1 LAPIGSLVRAA
12 LTTALIGAG
21 VACDPR
27 ILDAVELIA
36 RPEGGGVTEG
46 GPAND
51 DGSTI
56 EGGAATEGGGAR
68 EGGVLQ
74 DSSFEGGGPPE
85 ASTPL
90 DSARETG
97 SGLDASCAPDAPNGP
112 TTWPNCVSSANSD
125 AWLVQHHDAL
135 TVIRPR
141 LLILHFYNA
150 WTKAQ
155 AEAGAQL
162 EIRVTREGS
171 RYHGYSQANAP
182 PFLEYEI
189 AKTVDLTDHP
199 PPPPPSW
206 TNPSSTRLP
215 VTASGDFDTA
225 ALFSQKFADDMGA
238 EGFPDPASSR
248 NLTLCEIFDRGLA
261 NEAWLVVG
269 ESGRRRPPLML
280 ERKQAYDAAGNPI
293 AGTFICIKGSTCAP
307 EISCRATVRMAHL
320 DPTRG
325 TGCDLDVRGW
335 NVENMRS
342 AIPYLETNLRSFLN
356 ADFRS
361 RFGAPFDTFDEICDR
376 NNTQCAS
383 YPTPTQASGT
393 RNGVAWTINPF
404 LQGCGTP
411 EFPPNARW
419 RYDWANKGQVQ
430 SRCEHYGM
438 RDGDGGQDLPD
449 LYSFDKA
456 AAYDTAFDKSDCG
469 TGWQIYWR
477 QSLPG
482 LGTTAIDAD
491 GKRMKNFW
499 PFLFY

>member
-1 LAPIGSLVRAA
+1 MAPIGSLVRAA

-27 ILDAVELIA
+27 ILDAVELIT

-74 DSSFEGGGPPE
+74 DSSFEGGRPPE

-182 PFLEYEI
+182 PFLEYE
-189 AKTVDLTDHP
+189 
-199 PPPPPSW
+199 
-206 TNPSSTRLP
+206 
-215 VTASGDFDTA
+215 
-225 ALFSQKFADDMGA
+225 
-238 EGFPDPASSR
+238 
-248 NLTLCEIFDRGLA
+248 
-261 NEAWLVVG
+261 
-269 ESGRRRPPLML
+269 
-280 ERKQAYDAAGNPI
+280 
-293 AGTFICIKGSTCAP
+293 
-307 EISCRATVRMAHL
+307 
-320 DPTRG
+320 
-325 TGCDLDVRGW
+325 
-335 NVENMRS
+335 
-342 AIPYLETNLRSFLN
+342 
-356 ADFRS
+356 
-361 RFGAPFDTFDEICDR
+361 
-376 NNTQCAS
+376 
-383 YPTPTQASGT
+383 
-393 RNGVAWTINPF
+393 
-404 LQGCGTP
+404 
-411 EFPPNARW
+411 
-419 RYDWANKGQVQ
+419 
-430 SRCEHYGM
+430 
-438 RDGDGGQDLPD
+438 
-449 LYSFDKA
+449 
-456 AAYDTAFDKSDCG
+456 
-469 TGWQIYWR
+469 
-477 QSLPG
+477 
-482 LGTTAIDAD
+482 
-491 GKRMKNFW
+491 
-499 PFLFY
+499 